1 MTAEMPGLRLSG
13 QFRSDSIRNPLW
25 KFYLIEVKDGPDY
38 VINPKVAG
46 GMFRR
51 MPIA

>member
-1 MTAEMPGLRLSG
+1 
-13 QFRSDSIRNPLW
+13 
-25 KFYLIEVKDGPDY
+25 LIEVKDSPDY

-51 MPIA
+51 TPIA

>member
-1 MTAEMPGLRLSG
+1 MTAETPGCDCPDKSEVITLETRCGNS
-13 QFRSDSIRNPLW
+13 N
-25 KFYLIEVKDGPDY
+25 LIEVKDGPDY

-51 MPIA
+51 TPIA

>member
-1 MTAEMPGLRLSG
+1 MTAEMPGCDCPDKSEATALETRCG
-13 QFRSDSIRNPLW
+13 

-46 GMFRR
+46 GMFRHTL
-51 MPIA
+51 IA

>member
-1 MTAEMPGLRLSG
+1 MSG
-13 QFRSDSIRNPLW
+13 QIRSDYIRNPLW
-25 KFYLIEVKDGPDY
+25 KFQLIEVKDGPDY

-51 MPIA
+51 TPIA